1 LVSLL
6 LAIFASG
13 FALALST
20 LSVYFR
26 DITYLWTIFIQVW
39 FFLTPVVYAPSVVQD
54 RAPAWAN
61 KILQFNPMRA
71 FVTTYR
77 DLLYDAKAPSA
88 LRLGMMLISAVV
100 SLAIGWAIFN
110 RMGRRLPEEV

>member
-1 LVSLL
+1 VSLL

-61 KILQFNPMRA
+61 DILRLNPMSA
-71 FVTTYR
+71 FVNTYR
-77 DLLYDAKAPSA
+77 DLLYDATAPS
-88 LRLGMMLISAVV
+88 LPRLGAMAVSAFV
-100 SLAIGWAIFN
+100 SLTLGWAVFN